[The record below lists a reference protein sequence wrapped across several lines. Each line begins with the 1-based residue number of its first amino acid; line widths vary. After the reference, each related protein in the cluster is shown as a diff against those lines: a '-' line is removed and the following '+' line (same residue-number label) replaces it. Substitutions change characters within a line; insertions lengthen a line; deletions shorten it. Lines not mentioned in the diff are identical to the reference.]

1 MSTSPPRRSRKIGR
15 NERCPCRS
23 GRKFKHCHGTVG
35 SNLPAV
41 GVFPTDIEQARTQWR
56 ARERVREKQQG
67 LGRPIISAK
76 VGNEQIVAIG
86 NKLLSSRNWKT
97 FPDFLQDYLKTKL
110 DPAWGNAEIAKP
122 LEQRH
127 PIMQWYEALCHF
139 QRKWVMKPGVPTSTD
154 VVGVLACYLGLAY
167 GLYLLDHNVELQDR
181 LIARLKDPGN
191 FQGAYYEI
199 LVARAL
205 ISAGFELTLED
216 ETDKREKHCEFAA
229 VSKASGEKFWIEA
242 KMRGV
247 TGMLGRTDADGTTN
261 PSAISSLIPQL
272 NGAFKKPA
280 ADRRMIF
287 IDLNTEMR
295 SDVTED
301 DRPPFLAKAT
311 ERVHRYERDE
321 LAEGQSAYLFITNMT
336 FHRELEG
343 PAQMVALP
351 IGVGIPDF
359 NRPGYMTLYEAYKR
373 EKKHADANRVAEGL
387 SSLLSIPSTFDG
399 SLPGVTLHGERPPV
413 MIGHTYNFEG
423 AGEDGSDMI
432 ATVTDAIVME
442 SDQTVMISVY
452 DKANDRACILKE
464 KMSDTQFAD
473 YRNHPDAYFGEV
485 RHVPTV
491 SKTPYEFFCALMRI
505 HSDWPRDNL
514 LGRLKLPDNEATT
527 LSDEEVCALYC
538 ERLVAGSGAF
548 ESRDGVLVPKGAKD
562 KQATSVVPNEV
573 FRPAARR
580 LTP

>member
-1 MSTSPPRRSRKIGR
+1 MTSSPSRRKRKIGR
-15 NERCPCRS
+15 NERCPCGS
-23 GRKFKHCHGTVG
+23 GRKFKHCHGTVA
-35 SNLPAV
+35 SNGRAPRL
-41 GVFPTDIEQARTQWR
+41 FQKSIEQARTQWQ

-67 LGRPIISAK
+67 LGRPIIAAK
-76 VGNEQIVAIG
+76 VGDEQVVAIG
-86 NKLLSSRNWKT
+86 NKLVSSRNWKT

-110 DPAWGNAEIAKP
+110 DPAWGNSEIAKP
-122 LEQRH
+122 LELRH

-139 QRKWVMKPGVPTSTD
+139 QRKWLKKPGVPTSTD
-154 VVGVLACYLGLAY
+154 VVGVLGCYFGLAY

-181 LIARLKDPGN
+181 LIARLKNPGN

-229 VSKASGEKFWIEA
+229 VSKTSGEKFWIEA

-247 TGMLGRTDADGTTN
+247 AGLLGRTDADGTRN

-287 IDLNTEMR
+287 IDLNCDMR

-311 ERVHRYERDE
+311 ERVHRYEREE
-321 LAEGQSAYLFITNMT
+321 LVEGESAYLFITNMT

-359 NRPGYMTLYEAYKR
+359 NRSGHMTLYEAYKR

-413 MIGHTYNFEG
+413 VIGQTYNFEG
-423 AGEDGSDMI
+423 AGEDGGDMI

-442 SDQTVMISVY
+442 ADQTVTIAVH
-452 DKANDRACILKE
+452 DKANDKAYLLKE
-464 KMSDTQFAD
+464 KMSDAQLAD
-473 YRNHPDAYFGEV
+473 YRNHPDAYFGQV
-485 RHVPTV
+485 RPVQTV

-514 LGRLKLPDNEATT
+514 LGRLKLPEAQAAN
-527 LSDEEVCALYC
+527 LSDEEVCALFC

-548 ESRDGVLVPKGAKD
+548 ESQGGVLVPKG
-562 KQATSVVPNEV
+562 SVNRPAQSAVPAEV

-580 LTP
+580 LRP

>member
-1 MSTSPPRRSRKIGR
+1 MTSSPSRRKRKIGR
-15 NERCPCRS
+15 NERCPCGS
-23 GRKFKHCHGTVG
+23 GRKFKHCHGTVA
-35 SNLPAV
+35 SNGRAPRL
-41 GVFPTDIEQARTQWR
+41 FPKDIEQARTQWQ

-67 LGRPIISAK
+67 LGRPIIAAK
-76 VGNEQIVAIG
+76 VGDEQVVAIG
-86 NKLLSSRNWKT
+86 NKLVSSRNWKT

-127 PIMQWYEALCHF
+127 TIMQWYEALCHF
-139 QRKWVMKPGVPTSTD
+139 QRKWVKKAGVPTSTD
-154 VVGVLACYLGLAY
+154 VVGVLGCYFGLAY
-167 GLYLLDHNVELQDR
+167 GLYLLDHNVELQKR
-181 LIARLKDPGN
+181 LLARLKDPGN

-229 VSKASGEKFWIEA
+229 VSKATGEKFWIEA

-247 TGMLGRTDADGTTN
+247 AGLLGRTDADGTRN

-287 IDLNTEMR
+287 IDLNCEMR

-311 ERVHRYERDE
+311 DRVHRYEREE
-321 LAEGQSAYLFITNMT
+321 LADGQSAYLFITNMT

-359 NRPGYMTLYEAYKR
+359 NRSGHMTLYEAYKR
-373 EKKHADANRVAEGL
+373 EQKHADANLVAEGL

-413 MIGHTYNFEG
+413 MIGQTYSFEG
-423 AGEDGSDMI
+423 AGEDGGDMI

-442 SDQTVMISVY
+442 ANQTVTIAVH
-452 DKANDRACILKE
+452 DEANKKAYLLKE
-464 KMSDTQFAD
+464 NMSDAQFAD
-473 YRNHPDAYFGEV
+473 YRNHPDAYFGQV
-485 RHVPTV
+485 RPVPNV

-514 LGRLKLPDNEATT
+514 LERLKLPEAQAAN
-527 LSDEEVCALYC
+527 LSDEEVRALYC

-548 ESRDGVLVPKGAKD
+548 ESQGGVLVPKG
-562 KQATSVVPNEV
+562 SVNRPAQSAVPTEI

-580 LTP
+580 LRP

>member
-1 MSTSPPRRSRKIGR
+1 MTSSPSRRKRKIGR
-15 NERCPCRS
+15 NERCPCGS
-23 GRKFKHCHGTVG
+23 GRKFKHCHGTVA
-35 SNLPAV
+35 SNGRAPRL
-41 GVFPTDIEQARTQWR
+41 FPKYIEQARTQWQ

-67 LGRPIISAK
+67 LGRPIIAAK
-76 VGNEQIVAIG
+76 VGDEQIVAIG
-86 NKLLSSRNWKT
+86 NKLVSSRNWKT

-127 PIMQWYEALCHF
+127 TIMQWYEALCHF
-139 QRKWVMKPGVPTSTD
+139 QRKWVKTPGVPTSTN
-154 VVGVLACYLGLAY
+154 VVGVLACYFGLAY
-167 GLYLLDHNVELQDR
+167 GLYLLDHNVELQER
-181 LIARLKDPGN
+181 LLARLKDPGN

-229 VSKASGEKFWIEA
+229 VSKATGEKFWIEA

-247 TGMLGRTDADGTTN
+247 AGLLGRTDADGTKN

-287 IDLNTEMR
+287 IDLNCEMR

-301 DRPPFLAKAT
+301 DRPPFIAKAT
-311 ERVHRYERDE
+311 ERVHRYEREE

-359 NRPGYMTLYEAYKR
+359 NRSGHMTLYEAYKR
-373 EKKHADANRVAEGL
+373 EQKHADANRVAEGL

-413 MIGHTYNFEG
+413 VIGQTYNFEG
-423 AGEDGSDMI
+423 AGEDGGDMI
-432 ATVTDAIVME
+432 ATVTDAIVMDT
-442 SDQTVMISVY
+442 DQTVTIAVH
-452 DKANDRACILKE
+452 DKANDKAYLLKE
-464 KMSDTQFAD
+464 KMSDAQFAD
-473 YRNHPDAYFGEV
+473 YRNHPDAYFGQV

-514 LGRLKLPDNEATT
+514 LGRLKLPEADAAH

-548 ESRDGVLVPKGAKD
+548 ESQGGVLVPKG
-562 KQATSVVPNEV
+562 SVNGPARSAVPAEI

-580 LTP
+580 LRP